1 MYLVLVE
8 VKRNTNTAVLT
19 RGNITQVS
27 REIEITIPS
36 FGGIQI
42 SRANHEDNEAL
53 MQFLME
59 ILDEEMHDEVRK
71 FFDEEDDVELLHGSE
86 SFCG

>member
-1 MYLVLVE
+1 MNLVLAE
-8 VKRNTNTAVLT
+8 VKRSTRNAVST
-19 RGNITQVS
+19 RGNTLQVD

-42 SRANHEDNEAL
+42 SRSNHEENAAL

-59 ILDEEMHDEVRK
+59 VLDEEMHDEVKK